1 MDILALNSLKY
12 PLEQS
17 EEETQYA
24 RGEYLLRAPD
34 VPLLSGGLQGETDAE
49 LASRLVIFHTAL
61 AAILTLHPNQGR
73 IGEDTNEGEAL
84 WNCLHLY

>member
-1 MDILALNSLKY
+1 MQEVSIYNERQISPAIGGGF
-12 PLEQS
+12 P
-17 EEETQYA
+17 
-24 RGEYLLRAPD
+24 